1 MPGTAPQGPR
11 PKCYGLTLPSA
22 GSKGGN
28 EAEKGNRSRKHMLA
42 CFPGKSLVKATQTL
56 NEYSSVCL

>member
-11 PKCYGLTLPSA
+11 PKCYGLILPSA

-42 CFPGKSLVKATQTL
+42 CFQESLWLKQPKP
-56 NEYSSVCL
+56 